1 MRPAACDDSRMAPT
15 TSRDPQIVH
24 VGGPRPT
31 VGQGARELVEVA
43 VAIPLFLGAPL
54 VRRWHRRWG
63 ATDAEVAAAM
73 PGDDLVPGCHYVCT
87 RAITIGAPPEAVWPW
102 LIQVGFGKAGFYSN
116 DLLDNV
122 GAPIT

>member
-1 MRPAACDDSRMAPT
+1 
-15 TSRDPQIVH
+15 
-24 VGGPRPT
+24 
-31 VGQGARELVEVA
+31 
-43 VAIPLFLGAPL
+43 
-54 VRRWHRRWG
+54 
-63 ATDAEVAAAM
+63 M